1 MPVENHKK
9 PTEALFGSV
18 NPQKP
23 VDEPKQLAREYI
35 RKELIEEW
43 YESFHQDE
51 DFAKNLDQTVS
62 RMRELKLH

>member
-9 PTEALFGSV
+9 STEALFGSV

-43 YESFHQDE
+43 YESFHKDE

-62 RMRELKLH
+62 RMREMKLH